1 VRALRHL
8 YGARGDRALRGG
20 LRPGGALDK
29 LEAFASFHGADFYW
43 LPRNAGSITL
53 RKETWTVP
61 RRDPVRRG
69 DARAVR
75 AGETV
80 GVRLAG

>member
-1 VRALRHL
+1 VRARRHL

-20 LRPGGALDK
+20 LRAAGVLDK
-29 LEAFASFHGADFYW
+29 LEAFASFNGADFYR
-43 LPRNAGSITL
+43 LPRNTGSIIL

-61 RRDPVRRG
+61 GEIPFGAATLVPL
-69 DARAVR
+69 R

-80 GVRLAG
+80 AWRLA